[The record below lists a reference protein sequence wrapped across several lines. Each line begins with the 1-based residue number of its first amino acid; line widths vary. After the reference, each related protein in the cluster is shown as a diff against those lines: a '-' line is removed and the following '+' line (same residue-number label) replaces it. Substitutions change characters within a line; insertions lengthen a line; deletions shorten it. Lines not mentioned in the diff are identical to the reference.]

1 MRFKPLW
8 WTKWIVLVPTVLLA
22 LAYLLDVPMDFIT
35 AGRDSPIVS
44 VTLFALAY
52 VFVAMLAGGTAHVY
66 RLFWSLVG
74 FVALG
79 LLELTL
85 LETSPFG
92 DVIRSSM
99 GYRWAGVVLAILI
112 GAPIWSNIQY
122 KRHLALIEDG
132 KLPLSDPLAHHPRLK
147 RRLQAMRKRVSD
159 EGTKRKPTNAEKKGL
174 LRALYDTCRCHG
186 SMMQMIFG
194 GVRDLIK
201 LVELGADV
209 NGVVPDTHGQTPL
222 MGLHKRRCAL
232 KAAILLET
240 GADPNARDH
249 YGRTPFM
256 HAAETYPDVTQV
268 LLAAGADA
276 NAQDKQGMTALM
288 YHAWHHSK
296 RNLTVGDRRIWRKV
310 LFRATNDIDTQDESG
325 DTAAMWAVKQDDEEV
340 VRDLFITGANPLI
353 KNHEKKTPLKEAMEW
368 GKEDVAKV
376 SARAEALWRHAHR
389 KKR

>member
-8 WTKWIVLVPTVLLA
+8 WTKWVVLVPTVLLS

-35 AGRDSPIVS
+35 AVREDPIVS
-44 VTLFALAY
+44 VTLFVLAY
-52 VFVAMLAGGTAHVY
+52 LFVAMLAGGTAHVY

-85 LETSPFG
+85 LETSPFA

-201 LVELGADV
+201 LVELLE
-209 NGVVPDTHGQTPL
+209 PIQTL
-222 MGLHKRRCAL
+222 
-232 KAAILLET
+232 
-240 GADPNARDH
+240 
-249 YGRTPFM
+249 
-256 HAAETYPDVTQV
+256 
-268 LLAAGADA
+268 
-276 NAQDKQGMTALM
+276 
-288 YHAWHHSK
+288 
-296 RNLTVGDRRIWRKV
+296 RINK
-310 LFRATNDIDTQDESG
+310 G
-325 DTAAMWAVKQDDEEV
+325 
-340 VRDLFITGANPLI
+340 
-353 KNHEKKTPLKEAMEW
+353 
-368 GKEDVAKV
+368 
-376 SARAEALWRHAHR
+376 
-389 KKR
+389 